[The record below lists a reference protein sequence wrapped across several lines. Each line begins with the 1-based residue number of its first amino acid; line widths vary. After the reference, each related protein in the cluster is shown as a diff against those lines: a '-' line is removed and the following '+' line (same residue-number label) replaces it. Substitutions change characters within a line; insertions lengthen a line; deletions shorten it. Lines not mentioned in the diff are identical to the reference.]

1 MAKIYLSYQHQDKET
16 ILQIASKLIEKGHEI
31 IMDSTAMKV
40 GSDWRN
46 DLLNELK
53 NSDGVLVLITENSLN
68 SKYVI
73 SEIGTTRALIGDN
86 DKFLIPVIKGNFE
99 VPDFIKDLYCLR
111 LDESNLDDTINRIN
125 DSITNF
131 ENKKL
136 LKQEEKN
143 KNRQFIETKAAE
155 FIKEAT
161 KNLTIREKHNK
172 AVAYICYILG
182 FVSLALGI
190 AFAIYSLYKFNYL
203 QSNSDVTSSTIWTNL
218 IIVILKSIIIIGLL
232 IACSKY
238 TFTLGKS
245 FMHESLRNSDR
256 IHAIS
261 FGEFFIKAFGDKI
274 SSYKEITEIFQNWN
288 IDKSSSFY
296 EMDTKSYDPNFSEN
310 AIEIIKTLSEKIQNK

>member
-1 MAKIYLSYQHQDKET
+1 MAKIYLSYQHQDRNT
-16 ILQIASKLIEKGHEI
+16 ILEIANKLVEKGHEI
-31 IMDSTAMKV
+31 ILDSAVMKV
-40 GSDWRN
+40 GTDWRK

-53 NSDGVLVLITENSLN
+53 NSDGVLVLITENSLQ
-68 SKYVI
+68 SKYVL

-86 DKFLIPVIKGNFE
+86 DKFLIPIIKGDFD

-111 LDESNLDDTINRIN
+111 LNNNNLNETIERIH
-125 DSITNF
+125 DSILSF
-131 ENKKL
+131 QNKKL
-136 LKQEEKN
+136 AKEAEDKET
-143 KNRQFIETKAAE
+143 RQFIESKAAE

-161 KNLTIREKHNK
+161 INLTTREKHNK
-172 AVAYICYILG
+172 LVAYICYILG
-182 FVSLALGI
+182 FVSLAFGV
-190 AFAIYSLYKFNYL
+190 AFAIYWLYSFSLL
-203 QSNSDVTSSTIWTNL
+203 QNNSDNLHSISWINL
-218 IIVILKSIIIIGLL
+218 IILIVKSIITIGLL

-288 IDKSSSFY
+288 IDKSSSFF
-296 EMDTKSYDPNFSEN
+296 EMDSKSYDPNFSEN
-310 AIEIIKTLSEKIQNK
+310 LVEVIKVLTEKIQTK

>member
-1 MAKIYLSYQHQDKET
+1 MAKIYLSYQHQDT
-16 ILQIASKLIEKGHEI
+16 DLILQISKKLIDKGHEV
-31 IMDSTAMKV
+31 IMDSTVMKI
-40 GSDWRN
+40 GRDWRA

-53 NSDGVLVLITENSLN
+53 SSDGVLVLITENSLN

-73 SEIGTTRALIGDN
+73 SEIGTTRALLGDN

-99 VPDFIKDLYCLR
+99 VPDFIKDIYCLR
-111 LDESNLDDTINRIN
+111 LDDNNLDLTIEKIDT
-125 DSITNF
+125 SIVSFQN
-131 ENKKL
+131 NKLVKDDERKKKIQL
-136 LKQEEKN
+136 
-143 KNRQFIETKAAE
+143 IESKAADY
-155 FIKEAT
+155 IKEST

-172 AVAYICYILG
+172 YVAYICYLAG
-182 FVSLALGI
+182 FISLTAGVY
-190 AFAIYSLYKFNYL
+190 FAINGLYKFSETQNNL
-203 QSNSDVTSSTIWTNL
+203 DNDKAFPLTI
-218 IIVILKSIIIIGLL
+218 IIIILVKSIIIIGLL
-232 IACSKY
+232 VACSKY

-296 EMDTKSYDPNFSEN
+296 EMDTKTYDPNFSEN
-310 AIEIIKTLSEKIQNK
+310 LVEIIKSLSDKIQK